1 MSTEPKSST
10 PESSTTDNVRPERF
24 VWGDDE
30 IEFVDAP
37 ASLEET
43 EEEPEGE

>member
-1 MSTEPKSST
+1 MEPKSST
-10 PESSTTDNVRPERF
+10 PESSPPDETSNVRPERF

-37 ASLEET
+37 ESLEN
-43 EEEPEGE
+43 EEES